1 MDKTTKTQVFYTC
14 SLLFHMLK
22 SLLLTLHFYDKKEQ
36 STMSNIL
43 IIDDDIDLCNLM
55 KHCVF
60 NEGFTPVVAHTKK
73 EAFSILN
80 TYSNIIYLVILDI
93 MLPDGSGLEILSH
106 IHNNWNFPVIMV
118 TAKDSLEDKVIGLRL
133 GADDYLTKPFNLKE
147 LEARINALTRRYKLN
162 ISPSDSENN
171 ILQFNTL
178 SINRATRSVLCNN
191 TSVTLTGKEFDIL
204 LYLSS
209 SPNTVYTKK
218 QIYEAVWQEEYFYDD
233 GSLMSIICKIRKKL
247 KDCSPDINYIET
259 IHGIGYRFNKEA

>member
-1 MDKTTKTQVFYTC
+1 
-14 SLLFHMLK
+14 
-22 SLLLTLHFYDKKEQ
+22 
-36 STMSNIL
+36 MSNIL

-60 NEGFTPVVAHTKK
+60 NEGFTPLVAHTKQ
-73 EAFSILN
+73 EAFPIL
-80 TYSNIIYLVILDI
+80 SASSSVISLVILDI

-162 ISPSDSENN
+162 ISPSDSENDL
-171 ILQFNTL
+171 LQFNTI
-178 SINRATRSVLCNN
+178 SIDRATRSVICNDTN
-191 TSVTLTGKEFDIL
+191 VTLTGREFDIL
-204 LYLSS
+204 LCLSS

-218 QIYEAVWQEEYFYDD
+218 QIYESVWQEEYFYDD

-247 KDCSPDINYIET
+247 KDCSPNINYIET
-259 IHGIGYRFNKEA
+259 VHGIGYRFNKEA

>member
-1 MDKTTKTQVFYTC
+1 
-14 SLLFHMLK
+14 
-22 SLLLTLHFYDKKEQ
+22 
-36 STMSNIL
+36 
-43 IIDDDIDLCNLM
+43 
-55 KHCVF
+55 
-60 NEGFTPVVAHTKK
+60 
-73 EAFSILN
+73 
-80 TYSNIIYLVILDI
+80 

-171 ILQFNTL
+171 TLQFNTL

-209 SPNTVYTKK
+209 SPNTVYTKSK
-218 QIYEAVWQEEYFYDD
+218 YMKPS
-233 GSLMSIICKIRKKL
+233 GKKSIFTTM
-247 KDCSPDINYIET
+247 EV
-259 IHGIGYRFNKEA
+259 